1 MADIRSYIKEKA
13 KREQRQA
20 GYKEKIIKHKLR
32 NLYRVLLVIVAAA
45 ALVALIALQYRRHV
59 YTSYDVVSSV
69 EREIASGAV
78 DRRLGNS
85 ILTYSRDG
93 AHCTN
98 AKGSVTWNQTYE
110 IQDVIIA
117 VSGNTVAIA
126 EYNGR
131 NIYVQNTEGQLKQIT
146 TTMPIRDVAV
156 SSSGCVTAVLD
167 GQDVALLY
175 TYPYDEDQKIIKGE
189 AHMSDA
195 GYPAAISLS
204 PNGEIL
210 CVSYLY
216 LDAGVLKTNI
226 AFYNFGK
233 VGQSN
238 SDLLVSASS
247 YTDMLVPQVCFM
259 NDSAG
264 FAVGDSRLIVFG
276 GGHRPMVKAERILSE
291 EIRSVFYSDKYIGL
305 VFRSE
310 DSAHLYRMDVYD
322 ASAKEIGKFYLDMEY
337 SDIFF
342 GKDNFV
348 AYNETECLIMNMG
361 GVEKFRGTFSKTVRL
376 MLPTGG
382 PYKYVL
388 VTDNS
393 IDTIQLK

>member
-32 NLYRVLLVIVAAA
+32 NLYRVFLVIAAAA
-45 ALVALIALQYRRHV
+45 ALVALIAVQYRRHV
-59 YTSYDVVSSV
+59 YTSYDTVSSV
-69 EREIASGAV
+69 ERETVSGAV
-78 DRRLGNS
+78 ERRLGNC

-131 NIYVQNTEGQLKQIT
+131 NIYVQNTESQLTQIT

-175 TYPYDEDQKIIKGE
+175 TYGQDGKLAFKGE

-195 GYPAAISLS
+195 GYPAAIGLS

-216 LDAGVLKTNI
+216 LDAGILKTDL
-226 AFYNFGK
+226 AFYNFGQ
-233 VGQSN
+233 VGKNN

-247 YTDMLVPQVCFM
+247 YTDMLVPQVRFM

-276 GGHRPMVKAERILSE
+276 GEHKPVIKAERILSE
-291 EIRSVFYSDKYIGL
+291 EIRSVFYSERYIGL

-310 DSAHLYRMDVYD
+310 DSEHLYRMDVYD
-322 ASAKEIGKFYLDMEY
+322 TSAKEVGKFYLDIEY
-337 SDIFF
+337 ADIFF

-348 AYNETECLIMNMG
+348 AYNETECLIMNLE
-361 GVEKFRGTFSKTVRL
+361 GVKKFSGTFSKTVRL

>member
-20 GYKEKIIKHKLR
+20 GYKEKIIKYKLR
-32 NLYRVLLVIVAAA
+32 NLYRVLLVIAAAA
-45 ALVALIALQYRRHV
+45 ALVALIAVQYRRHV
-59 YTSYDVVSSV
+59 YTSYDTVSSV
-69 EREIASGAV
+69 ERETASGAL

-131 NIYVQNTEGQLKQIT
+131 NIYVQNTESQLTQIT

-175 TYPYDEDQKIIKGE
+175 TYGQDGKLAFQGE
-189 AHMSDA
+189 AHMSDS

-204 PNGEIL
+204 PNGEVL

-216 LDAGVLKTNI
+216 LDAGILKTDI
-226 AFYNFGK
+226 AFYNFGQ
-233 VGQSN
+233 VGKNN

-259 NDSAG
+259 NDNAG

-276 GGHRPMVKAERILSE
+276 GGHKPVIKAERMLSE
-291 EIRSVFYSDKYIGL
+291 EIRSVFYSDKFIGL

-310 DSAHLYRMDVYD
+310 DSEHLYRMDVYD
-322 ASAKEIGKFYLDMEY
+322 TSAKEVGKFYLDIEY
-337 SDIFF
+337 ADIFF

-348 AYNETECLIMNMG
+348 AYNETECLIMNME
-361 GVEKFRGTFSKTVRL
+361 GVKKFSGTFSKTVRL
-376 MLPTGG
+376 MLPTHG

>member
-1 MADIRSYIKEKA
+1 MADIRSYVKEKA

-20 GYKEKIIKHKLR
+20 GYKEKIIKHKLT
-32 NLYRVLLVIVAAA
+32 NLYRIFLVLAAAA
-45 ALVALIALQYRRHV
+45 ALVALMVMQYRRHV
-59 YTSYDVVSSV
+59 YTSYDTVSSV

-78 DRRLGNS
+78 DRRLGNA

-98 AKGSVTWNQTYE
+98 AKGKVTWNQTYE
-110 IQDVIIA
+110 IQDVKIA

-131 NIYVQNTEGQLKQIT
+131 KIFVQDTENQLTQIT

-167 GQDVALLY
+167 GQKGMLLH
-175 TYPYDEDQKIIKGE
+175 TYGQDGKLAFEGE
-189 AHMSDA
+189 ARMGDA
-195 GYPAAISLS
+195 GYPVAIALS
-204 PNGEIL
+204 PNGELL

-216 LDAGVLKTNI
+216 LDAGVLKTDV
-226 AFYNFGK
+226 AFYNFGQ
-233 VGQSN
+233 VGKSN
-238 SDLLVSASS
+238 SDCLVSASS

-259 NDSAG
+259 NDSTA
-264 FAVGDSRLIVFG
+264 FAVGDSRLMVFG
-276 GGHRPMVKAERILSE
+276 GEHKPVSRAECILSE

-310 DSAHLYRMDVYD
+310 DSEHLYRMDVYD
-322 ASAKEIGKFYLDMEY
+322 SSAKVVGKFYLDLEY
-337 SDIFF
+337 ADIFF

-348 AYNETECLIMNMG
+348 AYNETECLVMNLEG
-361 GVEKFRGTFSKTVRL
+361 IKKFSGTFSKPVRL
-376 MLPTGG
+376 MLSTGS

-388 VTDNS
+388 VTDDS